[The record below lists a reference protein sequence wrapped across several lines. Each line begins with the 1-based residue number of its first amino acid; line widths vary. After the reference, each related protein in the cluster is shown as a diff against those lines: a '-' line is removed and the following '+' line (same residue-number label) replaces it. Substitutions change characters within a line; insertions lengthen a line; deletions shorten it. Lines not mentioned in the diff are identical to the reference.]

1 MSSTAKDQA
10 IAQCSTI
17 AAMIAAYNC
26 DFDRLEELRN
36 DADSAPF
43 EYVDVIKR
51 GRESF
56 GSDIGL
62 THPTDG
68 DFNYYFDLGREL
80 AELES
85 TAGEYDSQEDAE
97 TAIQVDALCV
107 EYRSDWS
114 NPSEELK
121 PAEFRIVLCTGGPHV
136 EIVGDIDHHG
146 EPSSPRIIYKDWGD
160 SGELFDFDRDA
171 IFQYCGFYVMGA

>member
-10 IAQCSTI
+10 IAQCSAI

-56 GSDIGL
+56 GSDTGL

-85 TAGEYDSQEDAE
+85 LTGEYDSQDAVE
-97 TAIQVDALCV
+97 TAIREDALCV
-107 EYRSDWS
+107 EYRSGWG
-114 NPSEELK
+114 NHGEELK
-121 PAEFRIVLCTGGPHV
+121 PEEFRIVLCTGGPHV
-136 EIVGDIDHHG
+136 EIVGDIDRHG
-146 EPSSPRIIYKDWGD
+146 EPSRPHILYKDWGD
-160 SGELFDFDRDA
+160 SGELFDFDRYA
-171 IFQYCGFYVMGA
+171 ILEYCGFYVMGV